1 MQGGSLVGLGG
12 KEEACLERM
21 ALERGRIGA
30 AVENA
35 LFPWGTMLCGWVL
48 VKSEVG
54 GGEGRRHSSEDF
66 ELLCKEQQKTVAQGL
81 PLPWGALWV
90 GMSRHSLPH
99 PRRTVLARE
108 LSALKPSFSSG
119 FK

>member
-35 LFPWGTMLCGWVL
+35 LFPWGPMLCG
-48 VKSEVG
+48 
-54 GGEGRRHSSEDF
+54 
-66 ELLCKEQQKTVAQGL
+66 
-81 PLPWGALWV
+81 
-90 GMSRHSLPH
+90 
-99 PRRTVLARE
+99 
-108 LSALKPSFSSG
+108 
-119 FK
+119 